1 MKKPMEL
8 TEAEECLT
16 TDEERWVDLF
26 EVGTH
31 DEIYVDVSLSDAI
44 GCKCIN
50 I

>member
-1 MKKPMEL
+1 MEL

-16 TDEERWVDLF
+16 IDEERWVDLF

-31 DEIYVDVSLSDAI
+31 EIYVDVSLSDAI